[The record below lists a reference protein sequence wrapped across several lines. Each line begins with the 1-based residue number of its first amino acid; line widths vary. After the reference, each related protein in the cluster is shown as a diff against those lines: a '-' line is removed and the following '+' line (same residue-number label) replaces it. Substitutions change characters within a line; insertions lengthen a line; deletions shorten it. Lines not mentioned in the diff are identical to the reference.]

1 MLVADLFTLLH
12 VLLFCYWLGGDIG
25 VFYSSGFVVDGS
37 LGRDRRL
44 MAARIML
51 AIDLVPRICMSL
63 MLTVGGVLAELRGIT
78 HPGWQ
83 LLAIIL
89 LGPVWL
95 SSVLLLHFRH
105 DAPYT
110 PALTRFDRV
119 LRWGVIAAILA
130 SLLWSALQGRPDAL
144 PWLQAKLLGFA
155 FLVFCGLMIRRG
167 FGGFATGYA
176 ALLSGEPS
184 ERENADMLRSVQRVR
199 PWVLA
204 IWGVL
209 VLEAWLGIAK
219 PGF

>member
-1 MLVADLFTLLH
+1 MVAADLFTLLH
-12 VLLFCYWLGGDIG
+12 LLLFCYWLGGDIG

-37 LGRDRRL
+37 LGRERRL
-44 MAARIML
+44 MAAKIML

-63 MLTVGGVLAELRGIT
+63 MLTVGGVLAELRGIA

-95 SSVLLLHFRH
+95 SFVLLLHFRH

-130 SLLWSALQGRPDAL
+130 SLLWSALQGLIDDV
-144 PWLQAKLLGFA
+144 PWLQAKLLAFA

-167 FGGFATGYA
+167 FGGFAAGYA
-176 ALLSGEPS
+176 ALLNGEPS
-184 ERENADMLRSVQRVR
+184 ARENADMLASVRRVR